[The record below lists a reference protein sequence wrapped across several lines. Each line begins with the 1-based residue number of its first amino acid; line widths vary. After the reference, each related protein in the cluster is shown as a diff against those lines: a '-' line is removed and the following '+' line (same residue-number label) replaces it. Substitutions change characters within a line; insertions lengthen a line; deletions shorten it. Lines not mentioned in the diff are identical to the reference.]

1 MLTQPLNY
9 LRRNLVGTHDIGA
22 SENTVTAEETRFGGQ
37 LSLAQLHE
45 FADMGQPLPQRA
57 R

>member
-9 LRRNLVGTHDIGA
+9 LRRNLVGTHDIGT
-22 SENTVTAEETRFGGQ
+22 SENTVTAEETRFGSQ
-37 LSLAQLHE
+37 LSLAQIHK
-45 FADMGQPLPQRA
+45 FADMSQPLPQRA